1 MGGSRESVCTQN
13 PPARAAEL
21 SPRGGGAG
29 LPFLLPHPALPAPAC
44 WQPSCSPRGLPAPPA
59 SSPAAPGQKTPK
71 SCTLHPGV
79 LHLGV
84 LHPASLHPAA
94 LQPCSP
100 TTCALHLCAPA
111 LHSLSSPFPR
121 VRRGPQF
128 HPGHHRDEI
137 LPSRQC
143 AVCFHRC
150 SMPWHRGCA
159 TSPIPT
165 ACTPGSAGSRHG
177 AGRGERR
184 KEETAGKMFYL
195 SNRQEG

>member
-100 TTCALHLCAPA
+100 TTCTLHLCAPA
-111 LHSLSSPFPR
+111 HHSLSSPFPR

-128 HPGHHRDEI
+128 HPGHHEDEI
-137 LPSRQC
+137 LPPRQC
-143 AVCFHRC
+143 APCPGTGDVPQVP
-150 SMPWHRGCA
+150 SPQPAHRGALAHGTEQDGAKGGKRKLQERCFISA
-159 TSPIPT
+159 IAKRDKLTS
-165 ACTPGSAGSRHG
+165 
-177 AGRGERR
+177 
-184 KEETAGKMFYL
+184 
-195 SNRQEG
+195 